1 MVLTRSAAK
10 RLEPEQATG
19 DNLVENPPGDCGL
32 SLAKKRRRQG
42 STTAPKKRRR
52 RGPGKMCQLN
62 LDVLFLIAEYLCPMD
77 LLNLAR
83 TCKSLRQLLMVKS
96 SAFVW
101 KAARRQI
108 DRLPD
113 CPADLTE
120 PQYANLVF
128 YPRCHICGKYAKAV
142 LWEMR
147 RRYCL
152 GCTVR
157 RLSALSSCPQVVQ
170 NNNVVASEDTA
181 LTDGVTKSCVD
192 KDQMESFI
200 HEYKH
205 SSNRKQFVMDRVEQ
219 HAAISMH
226 ARECEEWEWYQGY
239 KHYDEMRDRR
249 KEREYSI
256 IERLKQLGFERE
268 VGYFTPRRITE
279 SCKSLFWKFKPLTNK
294 EWNQLLPKTLKTMND
309 FRSMRLESVVHRPRR
324 QLLASEYANYMTHP
338 LPNAPAFDI
347 FPHVADVA
355 SFSAFR
361 DIIKAPEDAQI
372 SFEFAFAELP
382 ELVGKWREKLD
393 AEFADLVKI
402 PSHLSLA
409 GVSSDRAVASSGDA
423 GLGPSQTAMDKL
435 RLACALFRANYV
447 GLFSYPEVL
456 FISKTEYSKYPTY
469 DEHDLRCNGSIQDR
483 YGIKYIVEAP
493 YVVHACGLDPN
504 VATVEDMD
512 HQNARLKCLSC
523 EDSCVRDWRAAVWH
537 ALYVHR
543 WLRESELP
551 RLQLV
556 SDEHLAA
563 ELSLKEELDRDLFRC
578 LLCLPHVGGRI
589 GRSSITGHLM
599 DEHKIKLLDIR
610 QDVHYTAIGMTPVNT
625 SLTDPDYCQW
635 LNYLNG

>member
-1 MVLTRSAAK
+1 
-10 RLEPEQATG
+10 
-19 DNLVENPPGDCGL
+19 
-32 SLAKKRRRQG
+32 
-42 STTAPKKRRR
+42 
-52 RGPGKMCQLN
+52 
-62 LDVLFLIAEYLCPMD
+62 MD

-108 DRLPD
+108 DGLPD

-120 PQYANLVF
+120 PEYANLVF
-128 YPRCHICGKYAKAV
+128 YPRCQICGKYAKAV

-181 LTDGVTKSCVD
+181 LTEGVTKSCVD

-219 HAAISMH
+219 HTTISKH
-226 ARECEEWEWYQGY
+226 ARQCERWEGYQEY
-239 KHYDEMRDRR
+239 KYHVEMHDRR
-249 KEREYSI
+249 KERENSI

-268 VGYFTPRRITE
+268 VEYFTPYRIAE
-279 SCKSLFWKFKPLTNK
+279 SCKTLFWKFKPLTSK
-294 EWNQLLPKTLKTMND
+294 EWNQLLPKTLKTMNS
-309 FRSMRLESVVHRPRR
+309 FRSKRLESVVYRSRR
-324 QLLASEYANYMTHP
+324 KLLASEYANYIMHP
-338 LPNAPAFDI
+338 LPNAPALDI
-347 FPHVADVA
+347 FPYVVDVA
-355 SFSAFR
+355 SFSTFR
-361 DIIKAPEDAQI
+361 DIIKAPEDTQI
-372 SFEFAFAELP
+372 SLESAFAELP

-393 AEFADLVKI
+393 TEFAELVKI
-402 PSHLSLA
+402 PSHLSRA
-409 GVSSDRAVASSGDA
+409 GVSSDRAVASSGNT
-423 GLGPSQTAMDKL
+423 GLAPSQTAMDKL
-435 RLACALFRANYV
+435 RLACALFRV
-447 GLFSYPEVL
+447 DSMGLFSYPEVL
-456 FISKTEYSKYPTY
+456 FISNMAYSKFPTY

-483 YGIKYIVEAP
+483 YCIEYIVEAP

-512 HQNARLKCLSC
+512 RRNARLKCLSC
-523 EDSCVRDWRAAVWH
+523 EDSCVRHWRAAVWH
-537 ALYVHR
+537 AFYFHR
-543 WLRESELP
+543 WPMWQPKVP

-563 ELSLKEELDRDLFRC
+563 ELSLKEELDQDLFRC
-578 LLCLPHVGGRI
+578 LLCLPRVGGAI
-589 GRSSITGHLM
+589 DHSSITDHLM
-599 DEHKIKLLDIR
+599 DE
-610 QDVHYTAIGMTPVNT
+610 
-625 SLTDPDYCQW
+625 
-635 LNYLNG
+635 